1 MEHGP
6 QDNASAL
13 LGSFLSR
20 ATSSDGSRLLGKY
33 GDQQSWSSMY
43 NIFADKMLGLSFVP
57 QSVGSRSL
65 VWLMPRSH

>member
-13 LGSFLSR
+13 LGSFLPR

-57 QSVGSRSL
+57 QSVWSRSL
-65 VWLMPRSH
+65 V